1 MCLNSLFYR
10 RQQFIGFRRFLEK
23 SFCSFSYG
31 IYSQLNITVG
41 RKEDNR
47 QRNVFFSS
55 LNPELPILTVPAF

>member
-47 QRNVFFSS
+47 QRNVFFFIKS
-55 LNPELPILTVPAF
+55 